1 MQIEIRNLS
10 KRFGRVEAL
19 RGVNLEVSAGRRV
32 AIVGPN
38 GSGKSTL
45 NRVLL
50 GLLTHQGEVRIGGF
64 EAFRERRQ
72 LAAHTAYVPQL
83 APALAAPVGDWVR
96 LVAELRHLD
105 AAHVEKTA
113 ARVGLD
119 LVALRDRPF
128 RALSGGMRQKLLI
141 ALALAAPASL
151 LVLDEPTGSLDAQ
164 SRERVLA
171 LVDSLPRETTVLLC
185 SHRLSEIRALVDEV
199 VVLAEG
205 TVTRQ
210 GPLRHFLDEALVSL
224 LEVLATP
231 EARPWLEANGFRRT
245 VGGWW
250 TRPVTREEKI
260 ALLARIPEALGGMLR
275 DYTVREA
282 EALALPESPDGDA

>member
-1 MQIEIRNLS
+1 MQIEVRNLG

-19 RGVNLEVSAGRRV
+19 RDVSLEIPAGRRV

-50 GLLTHQGEVRIGGF
+50 GLLAYRGEVRIGGF
-64 EAFRERRQ
+64 DAFRERRR

-83 APALAAPVGDWVR
+83 APTLAAPVGDWVR
-96 LVAELRHLD
+96 LVSDLRRLDPAHL
-105 AAHVEKTA
+105 EKTA

-119 LVALRDRPF
+119 LAALRERPF

-141 ALALAAPASL
+141 ALALAAPVSL
-151 LVLDEPTGSLDAQ
+151 LVLDEPTGSLDAR
-164 SRERVLA
+164 SRERVLG
-171 LVDSLPRETTVLLC
+171 LVDALPRTTTVLLC

-205 TVTRQ
+205 SVASR
-210 GPLRHFLDEALVSL
+210 GPVGHFLDEALVAL

-231 EARPWLEANGFRRT
+231 EATPWLEANGFRRT

-250 TRPVTREEKI
+250 TRPVTREEKL
-260 ALLARIPEALGGMLR
+260 ALLARVPEALGSALR
-275 DYTVREA
+275 DLTVREA
-282 EALALPESPDGDA
+282 EALALAEGPDDDA

>member
-19 RGVNLEVSAGRRV
+19 RGVSLEIPTGRRV

-45 NRVLL
+45 NRALL
-50 GLLTHQGEVRIGGF
+50 GLLAYDGEVRIGGF
-64 EAFRERRQ
+64 EAFRERRS
-72 LAAHTAYVPQL
+72 LAARTAYVPQL

-96 LVAELRHLD
+96 LVAELRGLD
-105 AAHVEKTA
+105 PAQIEKTA
-113 ARVGLD
+113 RGVGLD
-119 LVALRDRPF
+119 LTTLRERPF

-151 LVLDEPTGSLDAQ
+151 VVLDEPTGSLDAQ

-171 LVDSLPRETTVLLC
+171 LVDALPRDTTVLLC

-199 VVLAEG
+199 LVLAEG
-205 TVTRQ
+205 RVSSH
-210 GPLRHFLDEALVSL
+210 GPVRNFLDEALVSV
-224 LEVLATP
+224 LEVAADD
-231 EARPWLEANGFRRT
+231 EAAPWLEANGFRRAP
-245 VGGWW
+245 GGWW

-260 ALLARIPEALGGMLR
+260 EMLARLPDALAGQLR
-275 DYTVREA
+275 DVAVREA
-282 EALALPESPDGDA
+282 EALALPEAGDGEG